1 MDVEALR
8 KRIDELRSSVTNAQ
22 LAMIGALSVIAL
34 VAVFWFY
41 GWVSQPSYRVLA
53 SGQTSEATAQI
64 VDQLDKDGVAYKLSN
79 GGTTI
84 MVKES
89 DFDKAKLG
97 VATTPGAATI
107 AGLELFDKQGFT
119 TSEFQQR
126 VDYQRALQGEIT
138 RAVLKF
144 DGIKSA
150 TVQLAIP
157 EDRVFA
163 KDSKPVRAS
172 VLVGSTGAINS
183 STISSIV
190 ELVSAAVPGLD
201 AANVTLTDTRGQ
213 VLSSSSGGPTGDDK
227 RSEQTTSY
235 ELALASKAESMLAQ
249 VYGPGRV
256 SVRVSADLDFDAK
269 STETTTYEPTSA
281 IPVRKTTAVEE
292 FTGSGT
298 PPNASAGVL
307 GGSDA
312 DTSSKNNT
320 YRKDE
325 VSEESVVSSSVARTT
340 TAPGGVKSLSA
351 AAIVDDSLKPAPD
364 PAQIKSLISA
374 AIGAK
379 PDRDSI
385 VVQSVTFDEKVKS
398 DLVAAATVSPSG
410 APSPLLTYIRM
421 GVGAV
426 VLLLV
431 LLFLR
436 KSLKTTREAVALP
449 AEERA
454 PQRGGS
460 DSTVFDLNEIDARGI
475 PTELRLLD
483 AEPDALANTLRS
495 WVADRREV
503 VR

>member
-41 GWVSQPSYRVLA
+41 GWVSQPSYRVLS
-53 SGQTSEATAQI
+53 SGQTAEVTTQI
-64 VDQLDKDGVAYKLSN
+64 TDQLDKDGISYKLSN
-79 GGTTI
+79 GGSTI

-89 DFDKAKLG
+89 DFDKAKVG
-97 VATTPGAATI
+97 VSTTPGAATI

-144 DGIKSA
+144 DGITSA
-150 TVQLAIP
+150 TVTLAIP

-172 VLVGSTGAINS
+172 VLVGSNATINS

-213 VLSSSSGGPTGDDK
+213 VLSSSSGGPSGDDK
-227 RSEQTTSY
+227 RADQTSAY
-235 ELALASKAESMLAQ
+235 ELALTAKAESMLAQ
-249 VYGPGRV
+249 VYGAGRV
-256 SVRVSADLDFDAK
+256 SVRVSADLDFDSK
-269 STETTTYEPTSA
+269 STDVTTYDAASA
-281 IPVRKTTAVEE
+281 VPVRKTTSVEV
-292 FTGSGT
+292 FTGSGA
-298 PPNASAGVL
+298 PPNATAGVL
-307 GGSDA
+307 GGTDSSTSSDA
-312 DTSSKNNT
+312 NQ
-320 YRKDE
+320 YRKDD
-325 VSEESVVSSSVARTT
+325 VSEESVVASSVEHTT

-351 AAIVDDSLKPAPD
+351 AAIVDSTLDPAPD
-364 PAQIKSLISA
+364 PDAIKALISA

-385 VVQSVTFDEKVKS
+385 VVQSVAFDEKAKS
-398 DLVAAATVSPSG
+398 ELAAAATVG
-410 APSPLLTYIRM
+410 ASAAASPLLTYIRM
-421 GVGAV
+421 GVGGV

-436 KSLKTTREAVALP
+436 KSLKTTSEPVAIP
-449 AEERA
+449 AEERPA
-454 PQRGGS
+454 ARPAI

-475 PTELRLLD
+475 PSELRLLD
-483 AEPDALANTLRS
+483 ADPDALANTLRS